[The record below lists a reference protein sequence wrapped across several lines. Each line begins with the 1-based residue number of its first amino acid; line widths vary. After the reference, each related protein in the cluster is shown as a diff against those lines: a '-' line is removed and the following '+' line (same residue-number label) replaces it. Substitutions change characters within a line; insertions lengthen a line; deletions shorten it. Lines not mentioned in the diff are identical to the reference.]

1 MLGNRQKTRG
11 FVLLLLLGL
20 VTLLGCDV
28 IEDLIEDLVG
38 GLEALCS
45 APEFLVTKTDDTN
58 DGLCTS
64 DDCSLRE
71 AIVMAN
77 GCPGHQTIRV
87 PTGTYILSRHGAGED
102 SADTGDLDIT
112 DDVDILG
119 NLSDL
124 GYTLVWIDGDAAD
137 RVFEIYSPAVV
148 HLENMVITNGQE
160 QAGAG
165 IYNQG
170 GNLTVTHSPIVE
182 NHAVLPPMGSGYT
195 IGGGIFTDQFGS
207 TTIVDC
213 EVNNNSAEIGGGVGT
228 MLSELVVTDSIIL
241 GNIASIDGGGVW
253 IQVGASAILT
263 DVDIEANSATNEGGG
278 IFNDGT
284 FEMSGGNITR
294 NEAARGGRL
303 YNSDV
308 IDPPGPAE
316 ATLSM
321 VTIDFNTAEEAG
333 AGIWN
338 GANFELHQA
347 DISINSWPEMGGG
360 MYNGPDGEAFLYDA
374 WFSNNTAELGGG
386 VYNQGLI
393 HFYRSSFTVNSA
405 PDGLGGAIYN
415 DGAMPGVL
423 LRNTTVSG
431 NMADPGAPSGAGI
444 YNHGGDLNIGFST
457 FAYNSHDGI
466 LNDSGGNVT
475 IESTILASQ
484 PVNCT
489 GVGSP
494 SLGYNLE
501 DQDSCGFIEASDMV
515 DTDPLLL
522 WLAMNGGTGLSHA
535 PAPGSPAVDTGDP
548 STCTAVD
555 QRSVSRPQGAGCDRG
570 SIELTDEPLLPPD
583 EPLPEDPLSMD
594 FYDDGDY
601 LLLGQCTTLHWEV
614 LNADQVRLNGDP
626 VDPQGIEYV
635 CPQSTTT
642 YILLAWNLNQ
652 QAQEAITIEVDFG
665 GPPATPAQFSIG
677 GRICDQVLYRV
688 TLTWIDM
695 AGNETG
701 FHIYRD
707 GQLLDT
713 LGPDIQSY
721 SDDPPRNVPHI
732 YGIEAFNPA
741 GVSSRPSLQEGICQ

>member
-1 MLGNRQKTRG
+1 M
-11 FVLLLLLGL
+11 
-20 VTLLGCDV
+20 GCDV

-38 GLEALCS
+38 GLDALCS
-45 APEFLVTKTDDTN
+45 APEFLVTKVDDTN
-58 DGLCTS
+58 DGLCS
-64 DDCSLRE
+64 ADDCSLRE

-87 PTGTYILSRHGAGED
+87 PIGTYVLSRHGADED
-102 SADTGDLDIT
+102 DGDTGDLDIT

-137 RVFEIYSPAVV
+137 RVFEIHDPAVV
-148 HLENMVITNGQE
+148 HLENMVINNGQE
-160 QAGAG
+160 QEGSG
-165 IYNQG
+165 IFNKG
-170 GNLTVTHSPIVE
+170 DLTVTHSIIVE
-182 NHAVLPPMGSGYT
+182 NHGLVNS
-195 IGGGIFTDQFGS
+195 IGGGIYTDFYSS

-213 EVNNNSAEIGGGVGT
+213 EVNSNSAEYGGALAT

-241 GNIASIDGGGVW
+241 GNVATANGGGIW
-253 IQVGASAILT
+253 IQVGASAVLN
-263 DVDIEANSATNEGGG
+263 DVDVESNTATDEGGG

-284 FEMSGGNITR
+284 FEMTGGNITR
-294 NEAARGGRL
+294 NEAARGGGL
-303 YNSDV
+303 YNSDM

-316 ATLSM
+316 ASPAEAMLSM
-321 VTIDFNTAEEAG
+321 VTIDFNIAEEAG

-347 DISINSWPEMGGG
+347 KISQSHWPEMGGG

-374 WFSNNTAELGGG
+374 WFTNNTADLGGG

-393 HFYRSSFTVNSA
+393 HVYRGSFTVNSA
-405 PDGLGGAIYN
+405 MEGLGGAIYN

-431 NMADPGAPSGAGI
+431 NMADPDAPSGAGI

-457 FAYNSHDGI
+457 FAYNSHDAI
-466 LNDSGGNVT
+466 LNDAGGHVA
-475 IESTILASQ
+475 IESTVFGYQ
-484 PVNCT
+484 PLNCT

-494 SLGYNLE
+494 SGGYNI
-501 DQDSCGFIEASDMV
+501 DSQNSCGFIESTDMV
-515 DTDPLLL
+515 DTDPLLT
-522 WLAMNGGTGLSHA
+522 WLAHNGAVGLSHA
-535 PAPGSPAVDTGDP
+535 PASGSPAVDTGDP

-555 QRSVSRPQGAGCDRG
+555 QRSVARPQGAGCDRG
-570 SIELTDEPLLPPD
+570 SIELTDDPILPPE

-601 LLLGQCTTLHWEV
+601 LILGQCTTLHWEV
-614 LNADQVRLNGDP
+614 LNAEAVMLNFNP
-626 VDPQGIEYV
+626 VDPQGHEYV

-652 QAQEAITIEVDFG
+652 QAQEAITIEVDYG
-665 GPPATPAQFSIG
+665 APPATPAQFSIG
-677 GRICDQVLYRV
+677 GRICDQKLYRV
-688 TLTWIDM
+688 TLNWIDM
-695 AGNETG
+695 ADNETG
-701 FHIYRD
+701 FRIYRD

-721 SDDPPRNVPHI
+721 VDDPPRGVPHT
-732 YGIEAFNPA
+732 YGVEAFNPA
-741 GVSSRPSLQEGICQ
+741 GASARPTLNEGVCQ